1 MQLYEYVGIN
11 QYGQRVRGQMV
22 AKNAADVELKLN
34 NSNVDILT
42 LKPKSKGISL
52 FDKNKITRKEV
63 ILITFQFEQLLRAG
77 VPLMEILNDLRDSFE
92 NPAIR
97 DMLTNIHQS
106 MEGGHSFA
114 DALST
119 YSDTFGQ
126 VYITLVRSGEQTGQ
140 LEEVLADL
148 AAMIKWEDELA
159 AKAKKIMIYPTIVA
173 IVVIGVVILMMVF
186 LVPQL
191 LSFIGEMG
199 SEVGWAT
206 KSLVATSNFVQAYI
220 LYLIAAPFVLIYIIK
235 AWLRRSAEFLHQFD
249 RAIFKIKLI
258 GPVIYNLKIARLA
271 NTLAVMYRSGVSF
284 TDAMSMASG
293 VVSNAYIENN
303 VKSAIKMVEEGM
315 PIHLAFEK
323 ANVFPILGLKMIRV
337 GERSGNMDQALT
349 NVGYFYDR
357 EAKEMIEK
365 IEPAI
370 EPLLTIVMAVMVG
383 WVLIAVLGPIY
394 DTMTQVDF

>member
-1 MQLYEYVGIN
+1 MQLYEYSGIN
-11 QYGQRVRGQMV
+11 QYGERVRGQMG
-22 AKNAADVELKLN
+22 AKNISDVELKLK
-34 NSNVDILT
+34 NSQIDILT
-42 LKPKSKGISL
+42 LKPKSQGLSFLQKS
-52 FDKNKITRKEV
+52 KVSRKEV

-77 VPLMEILNDLRDSFE
+77 VPLMEILNDLRDSFD
-92 NPAIR
+92 NPAIK

-106 MEGGHSFA
+106 MEGGDSFA

-119 YSDTFGQ
+119 YSETFGE

-148 AAMIKWEDELA
+148 GAMIKWEDELA
-159 AKAKKIMIYPTIVA
+159 AKAKKIMVYPTIVA
-173 IVVIGVVILMMVF
+173 IVVIGVITLMMVF

-220 LYLIAAPFVLIYIIK
+220 IYLLIAPFLLVYIVK
-235 AWLRRSAEFLHQFD
+235 AWLKRSSEFLHQFD
-249 RAIFKIKLI
+249 RALFKIKLI
-258 GPVIYNLKIARLA
+258 GPVLYNLKIARLA

-284 TDAMSMASG
+284 TDAMEMASG
-293 VVSNAYIENN
+293 VVSNAYLENN
-303 VKSAIKMVEEGM
+303 VKAAIKMVEEGM